1 MKFLAIT
8 IFVSLSIHSFSQ
20 TPIYESAKIV
30 AFCKVWGFLKYHHP
44 SVAKGRY
51 DWDKEFIVNIQMIEQ
66 LKSREEVNKFYYKW
80 ISGLGKLKKPRKR
93 NLPPDAIL
101 DNYDFKWLKD
111 TTVFTT
117 EVTELLLLT
126 QNNSRAKNHYVK
138 RKFLGLAAPSYI
150 NEEPYKD
157 SIYPSSAMRLLLL
170 SRYWNIVN
178 YFYPYKYLT
187 DTDWQD
193 VLNEFVPKFI
203 NANNLKNYHLTLL
216 ELFAKLNDSHTGFNS
231 EFYSSVYKI
240 PPFSCKI
247 VDDKIIVLY
256 AMNNSICKKYDIRH
270 GDVILKVNGKSV
282 KSLIDYYSNY
292 IPASN
297 DASLCNKLMS
307 PFLGA
312 GVLDS
317 VVVSCERDGHVFDKI
332 LPAYSTYSSLEHY
345 LAVNKKPLPKTKNT
359 NYKFYNNNIAYINLG
374 VVKSKKEIEEV
385 LKQIQNTDGII
396 LDIRNY
402 PNSSI
407 FSTIT
412 NFFCTSKKPFVK
424 FAKQSIKYPGTLFWS
439 KTLYCGNNSG
449 KKYKG
454 KVVVLIDENTIS
466 FAEYFTMALKT
477 IPNVILIGS
486 HTAGA
491 DGGNHH
497 FILPG
502 NITTSFSN
510 EGLYFPNGDE
520 TQRKGIIPDI
530 TVLPTIE
537 GIRLR
542 KDEALEKA
550 LEILNLTRI

>member
-8 IFVSLSIHSFSQ
+8 ILISLTTQALSQ
-20 TPIYESAKIV
+20 TPIYESAKI
-30 AFCKVWGFLKYHHP
+30 ATYCKVWGFLKYHHP
-44 SVAKGRY
+44 SVAKGKY
-51 DWDKEFIVNIQMIEQ
+51 DWDKEFIANIKIIEQ
-66 LKSREEVNKFYYKW
+66 LKSKEEVNTFYYKW
-80 ISGLGKLKKPRKR
+80 ISGLGKLKQQRKR
-93 NLPPDAIL
+93 NLPPNAIL
-101 DNYDFKWLKD
+101 DNYDIKWLKD
-111 TTVFTT
+111 TTVFTNQ
-117 EVTELLLLT
+117 VTELLLLT

-138 RKFLGLAAPSYI
+138 RKFFGLAAPSYI
-150 NEEPYKD
+150 NEKPYKD
-157 SIYPSSAMRLLLL
+157 SINPSSEMRLLLL
-170 SRYWNIVN
+170 ARYWNIVN

-187 DTDWQD
+187 DTNWQD
-193 VLNEFVPKFI
+193 VLNIFVPKFI
-203 NANNLKNYHLTLL
+203 NTNNLKNYHFTLL

-231 EFYSSVYKI
+231 LLYSSSHKL
-240 PPFSCKI
+240 PPFSCRI
-247 VDDKIIVLY
+247 VDDRIIVLY
-256 AMNNSICKKYDIRH
+256 PLNDSICKKYDIRY

-297 DASLCNKLMS
+297 DASLYNKLTS
-307 PFLGA
+307 SFSGT

-317 VVVSCERDGHVFDKI
+317 AVVSCERGGQVFEKI
-332 LPAYSTYSSLEHY
+332 LPAYSPYPSLEHY
-345 LAVNKKPLPKTKNT
+345 LAVNKKPLPKTIKI
-359 NYKFYNNNIAYINLG
+359 NYKLYKNNIAYINLR
-374 VVKSKKEIEEV
+374 KLHSKKETEEA
-385 LKQIQNTDGII
+385 LKQIENTDGII

-412 NFFCTSKKPFVK
+412 NFFCTSKKPFAK

-439 KTLYCGNNSG
+439 KTLSCGNNSG

-454 KVVVLIDENTIS
+454 KVVVLIDENTMS
-466 FAEYFTMALKT
+466 FAELFTMALKT

-510 EGLYFPNGDE
+510 EAVYFPNGGE

-537 GIRLR
+537 GIRLM
-542 KDEALEKA
+542 KDEALAKA
-550 LEILNLTRI
+550 LEILNQTKN